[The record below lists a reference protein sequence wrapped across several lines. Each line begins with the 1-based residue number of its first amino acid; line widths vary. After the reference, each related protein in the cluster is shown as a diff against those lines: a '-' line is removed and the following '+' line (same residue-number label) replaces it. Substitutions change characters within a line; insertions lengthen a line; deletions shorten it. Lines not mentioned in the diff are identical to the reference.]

1 MRIGSSSAQPFALPT
16 PAERDPSVQRIPAR
30 DRESLGQT
38 DESVEEVRQAEPKR
52 RATQRVDANDR
63 VQRLNLSKVRDLNDL
78 PTNNRN
84 AIATYTATAR
94 LSSKNDGVGELVGID
109 EIV

>member
-1 MRIGSSSAQPFALPT
+1 MRIGSSSPQPFALPT
-16 PAERDPSVQRIPAR
+16 PFDRDANVQRTPAR
-30 DRESLGQT
+30 DRESLKQV
-38 DESVEEVRQAEPKR
+38 DESIEEIQRSEPR
-52 RATQRVDANDR
+52 RKPSQRVDASDR
-63 VQRLNLSKVRDLNDL
+63 IQKQNLSRVRDFDEL

-94 LSSKNDGVGELVGID
+94 LASNDGAGELVGID

>member
-1 MRIGSSSAQPFALPT
+1 MRIGSPSSQPFALPNPIERDANVQRT
-16 PAERDPSVQRIPAR
+16 PAREREPLKQADDSI
-30 DRESLGQT
+30 
-38 DESVEEVRQAEPKR
+38 EETRRSEPR
-52 RATQRVDANDR
+52 RRPTQRVDASDR
-63 VQRLNLSKVRDLNDL
+63 IQKQNLSRVRDFDEL

-94 LSSKNDGVGELVGID
+94 LASNDGAGELVGID